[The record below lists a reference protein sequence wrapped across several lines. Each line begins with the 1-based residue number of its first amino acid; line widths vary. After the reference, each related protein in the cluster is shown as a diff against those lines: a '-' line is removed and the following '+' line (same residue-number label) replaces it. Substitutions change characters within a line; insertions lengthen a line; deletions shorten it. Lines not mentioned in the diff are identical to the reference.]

1 MNDLRSIDFFKK
13 KNRQY
18 IVDALT
24 KALIKSEILGYIK
37 ELIEKN
43 EPFLFILWILII
55 LR

>member
-24 KALIKSEILGYIK
+24 KALIKSEILG
-37 ELIEKN
+37 
-43 EPFLFILWILII
+43 
-55 LR
+55 